1 MTIEAGPRDATFLG
15 LEDEVDAAF
24 AARTDE
30 ELERIALRIDPE
42 RDPVALVFA
51 SRRPGGRPHVVT
63 VQTLTSGDVL
73 TCTCESVRSTSPT
86 GCYRMVRAREIL
98 GWPPE

>member
-24 AARTDE
+24 TPMPDDE
-30 ELERIALRIDPE
+30 PSRLELRIDPD

-73 TCTCESVRSTSPT
+73 TCTCESVRSSSRT